1 MHGFA
6 DGTHAQYVVA
16 GEHRMHGGRTVGDVD
31 LLENVHAY
39 VVARI
44 ADGCFDE
51 ETIHLRFRQF
61 VGAELFDRV
70 LGGDDHERLRYR
82 VGFAVNGDF
91 LLFHDFEQCGL
102 CFRRGSVDFVGKY
115 DGCENRSFA
124 VFEFAVLLVVVG
136 YADHVGRQQ
145 IRSEL
150 DALERHVD
158 GVGEA
163 SGQLCL
169 ACSGVVFKQNV
180 SADDHGGGAL
190 SDRLLLADHDLG
202 YAVDQFGELVVEFGD
217 VGPWSGYHGRGHGR
231 LRGLSLRCRCL
242 YGWYGRL
249 RWLGDRCRGLWE
261 LAWCRCRNWLRLWQ
275 RLLHL
280 HGLCRLRLHGL
291 RCWNRR
297 HCRPV
302 GRCIVCAEHGAFIV
316 GIERVGGVVVRIM
329 HAEYR
334 AFIVAALLL
343 RMCRQA
349 WSLECG
355 ARLRIAGLLRL
366 VHMVPDG
373 TQLGGVVVFV
383 VHRCSLLA
391 SVGRIDVF

>member
-1 MHGFA
+1 MHSGC
-6 DGTHAQYVVA
+6 
-16 GEHRMHGGRTVGDVD
+16 TVGDVD
-31 LLENVHAY
+31 LLENAY
-39 VVARI
+39 AHVMARI

-61 VGAELFDRV
+61 VGAELFDGV

-82 VGFAVNGDF
+82 VGFAVDGDF
-91 LLFHDFEQCGL
+91 LLFHDLEQRGL
-102 CFRRGSVDFVGKY
+102 CFRRGSVDFVGKH
-115 DGCENRSFA
+115 DGCENRAFA

-180 SADDHGGGAL
+180 AADNHGGGAL
-190 SDRLLLADHDLG
+190 ADRLFLADHDLG
-202 YAVDQFGELVVEFGD
+202 DAVDQFGELVVEFGD
-217 VGPWSGYHGRGHGR
+217 VGLWRGHHGRGCGWLRR
-231 LRGLSLRCRCL
+231 LGLRCC
-242 YGWYGRL
+242 GL
-249 RWLGDRCRGLWE
+249 RE
-261 LAWCRCRNWLRLWQ
+261 LAWCRCRNWLRLRQ

-280 HGLCRLRLHGL
+280 HRLCRLRLHGV

-297 HCRPV
+297 HCRPG
-302 GRCIVCAEHGAFIV
+302 GRCVVCAEHGV
-316 GIERVGGVVVRIM
+316 
-329 HAEYR
+329 
-334 AFIVAALLL
+334 FIVAALLL
-343 RMCRQA
+343 RMRRQA

-355 ARLRIAGLLRL
+355 AHLRIARLLRL

-373 TQLGGVVVFV
+373 TQLGGVVIVFV
-383 VHRCSLLA
+383 AHGCSLLA
-391 SVGRIDVF
+391 SIGRIDDWLSILDCSSRLPYRLAIGVIGQASHPRLAFSIDGGKSYG